1 MELYTGETLKEKCL
15 EMTAGFDCRD
25 ISDFLHALM
34 IDKRERRTIALYGL
48 RRTGKTVMMMQEIL
62 RLNDFDRTL
71 FVSIDEEK
79 EDSIQDL
86 RDALAEHPDM
96 RYYVLDEVTYLRDFL
111 VHSLCVRFKT
121 EAVRTH
127 YYSGVQ
133 DAVGADDAMRVHFH
147 TRVENRVLADH
158 DVVTDIRVR
167 VDLHTLTQLH
177 VLADI
182 GEGTDIRVLGN
193 GYSFADAHR
202 LLNTLFGRVQRFR
215 YQLKQHTH
223 RAACVLYKNHRLS
236 RVFES
241 RT

>member
-96 RYYVLDEVTYLRDFL
+96 RYYVLLKLALMYWQIYILISVAQT
-111 VHSLCVRFKT
+111 V
-121 EAVRTH
+121 A
-127 YYSGVQ
+127 SGQGQIIVI
-133 DAVGADDAMRVHFH
+133 
-147 TRVENRVLADH
+147 LAK
-158 DVVTDIRVR
+158 
-167 VDLHTLTQLH
+167 
-177 VLADI
+177 
-182 GEGTDIRVLGN
+182 
-193 GYSFADAHR
+193 SM
-202 LLNTLFGRVQRFR
+202 
-215 YQLKQHTH
+215 
-223 RAACVLYKNHRLS
+223 
-236 RVFES
+236 
-241 RT
+241 

>member
-1 MELYTGETLKEKCL
+1 MFADLR
-15 EMTAGFDCRD
+15 TAGDTYLR
-25 ISDFLHALM
+25 AE
-34 IDKRERRTIALYGL
+34 ER
-48 RRTGKTVMMMQEIL
+48 
-62 RLNDFDRTL
+62 
-71 FVSIDEEK
+71 
-79 EDSIQDL
+79 
-86 RDALAEHPDM
+86 ALA
-96 RYYVLDEVTYLRDFL
+96 YLYVVCDLHQVIDLHVATDDGRTHHRAVYRCVRTYLHIIFNDHVTYLRDFL

-215 YQLKQHTH
+215 YQLQQHTH